1 LSGPDTLLVSK
12 DEGGRG
18 IVELKR
24 SKTGHKGIYGL
35 LFVLPFMAG
44 LAFFRLYPFIKTFCT
59 SLTSTNMIT
68 FNSSFVGLAN
78 YQRLLNDAT
87 FYSSI
92 KVTVTIWALN
102 IVPRLGLAL
111 LCAAV
116 FAQGK
121 MKGKQLFKIVYY
133 FPNLVNAATVA
144 VLASLLFNWQTGTV
158 NRVLF
163 SLGVISQ
170 PINWLGVPDT
180 AQGVV
185 AGIIWWMWFGYSAVM
200 FTTGI
205 LSVPGEINEAGVIDG
220 ANAWQRFW
228 HITFPMIRPTFAY
241 VFLTTLVG
249 GLQNFEIPRV
259 ITDGIGSPNKAL
271 LTMALQMY
279 ILAFRSMQQ
288 GYASAYAMGI
298 FLFTA
303 VVAALSYRFLNKK
316 TF

>member
-1 LSGPDTLLVSK
+1 MK
-12 DEGGRG
+12 F
-18 IVELKR
+18 KR
-24 SKTGHKGIYGL
+24 SKAGRKGVYGF
-35 LFVLPFMAG
+35 LFVLPFIAG
-44 LAFFRLYPFIKTFCT
+44 LAFFRLWPFCKTFYT
-59 SLTSTNMIT
+59 SLTSTNMMT
-68 FNSSFVGLAN
+68 FTKSFVGLAN
-78 YQRLLNDAT
+78 YQRLLKDPT
-87 FYSSI
+87 FYSTI
-92 KVTVTIWALN
+92 WVTVKIWAMN

-111 LCAAV
+111 LCAV
-116 FAQGK
+116 IIAQSRIRGR
-121 MKGKQLFKIVYY
+121 QFFKIVYY
-133 FPNLVNAATVA
+133 FPNLVNASTVA

-158 NRVLF
+158 NRILI
-163 SLGVISQ
+163 SLGLISQ
-170 PINWLGVPDT
+170 PINWLGTPST

-185 AGIIWWMWFGYSAVM
+185 AGIIWWMWFGYSMVM

-205 LSVPGEINEAGVIDG
+205 LSIPGELNEAGVIDG

-271 LTMALQMY
+271 LTMTLQMY

-298 FLFTA
+298 FVFTA
-303 VVAALSYRFLNKK
+303 VLAALSYRFLNKK
-316 TF
+316 TY

>member
-1 LSGPDTLLVSK
+1 MM
-12 DEGGRG
+12 
-18 IVELKR
+18 LKR
-24 SKTGHKGIYGL
+24 RKIDSKCLHGL

-44 LAFFRLYPFIKTFCT
+44 LAFFRLYPFLRTFFT
-59 SLTSTNMIT
+59 SLTNTSLMAFTED
-68 FNSSFVGLAN
+68 FVGFEN
-78 YQRLLNDAT
+78 YQRLFKDPT
-87 FYSSI
+87 FYSSLW
-92 KVTVTIWALN
+92 VTLKIWALN
-102 IVPRLGLAL
+102 IVPRLGIAL
-111 LCAAV
+111 LCAV
-116 FAQGK
+116 IFAQSK
-121 MKGKQLFKIVYY
+121 LRGKQFFKIVYY
-133 FPNLVNAATVA
+133 FPNLVNASTVA

-158 NRVLF
+158 NKVLM
-163 SLGVISQ
+163 SLGWMTE
-170 PINWLGVPDT
+170 PINWLGTPNT

-185 AGIIWWMWFGYSAVM
+185 AGLTWWMWFGYSAIM

-205 LSVPGEINEAGVIDG
+205 LSVPMEVNEAGIIDG

-271 LTMALQMY
+271 LTMTLQMY
-279 ILAFRSMQQ
+279 ILAFRSLQH

-303 VVAALSYRFLNKK
+303 VVAAISYRFLNKK
-316 TF
+316 TY

>member
-1 LSGPDTLLVSK
+1 MK
-12 DEGGRG
+12 F
-18 IVELKR
+18 KR
-24 SKTGHKGIYGL
+24 SRAGTKGIYGF
-35 LFVLPFMAG
+35 LFVLPFIAG
-44 LAFFRLYPFIKTFCT
+44 LAFFRLWPFCKTFYT

-68 FNSSFVGLAN
+68 FTESFVGLAN
-78 YQRLLNDAT
+78 YRRLLKDPT
-87 FYSSI
+87 FYSTI
-92 KVTVTIWALN
+92 WVTVKIWAMN

-111 LCAAV
+111 LCAEII
-116 FAQGK
+116 AQSK
-121 MKGKQLFKIVYY
+121 IKGRQFFKIVYY
-133 FPNLVNAATVA
+133 FPNLVNASTVA

-158 NRVLF
+158 NRILI
-163 SLGVISQ
+163 SLGLIAQ
-170 PINWLGVPDT
+170 PINWLGTPST
-180 AQGVV
+180 AQGIV
-185 AGIIWWMWFGYSAVM
+185 AGIIWWMWFGYSMVM

-205 LSVPGEINEAGVIDG
+205 LSIPGELNEAGVIDG

-271 LTMALQMY
+271 LTMTLQMY

-298 FLFTA
+298 FVFTA
-303 VVAALSYRFLNKK
+303 LVAALSYRFLNKK
-316 TF
+316 TY

>member
-1 LSGPDTLLVSK
+1 
-12 DEGGRG
+12 
-18 IVELKR
+18 
-24 SKTGHKGIYGL
+24 
-35 LFVLPFMAG
+35 
-44 LAFFRLYPFIKTFCT
+44 
-59 SLTSTNMIT
+59 MIT
-68 FNSSFVGLAN
+68 LIQPMVMMTFTESFVGLAN
-78 YQRLLNDAT
+78 YQRLLKDPT
-87 FYSSI
+87 FYSTI
-92 KVTVTIWALN
+92 WVTVKIWALN

-111 LCAAV
+111 LCAV
-116 FAQGK
+116 IIAQSK
-121 MKGKQLFKIVYY
+121 IKGRQFFKIVYY
-133 FPNLVNAATVA
+133 FPNLVNASTVA

-158 NRVLF
+158 NRILV
-163 SLGVISQ
+163 SLGLTAE
-170 PINWLGVPDT
+170 PINWLGTPST

-185 AGIIWWMWFGYSAVM
+185 AGIIWWMWFGYSMVM

-205 LSVPGEINEAGVIDG
+205 LSMPGELNEAGVIDG

-271 LTMALQMY
+271 LTMTLQMY

-303 VVAALSYRFLNKK
+303 VVAAMSYRFLNKK
-316 TF
+316 TY

>member
-1 LSGPDTLLVSK
+1 M
-12 DEGGRG
+12 E
-18 IVELKR
+18 IKR
-24 SKTGHKGIYGL
+24 SKTDHKGIYGL

-59 SLTSTNMIT
+59 SLTSTNMMT

-78 YQRLLNDAT
+78 YQRLLNDPT
-87 FYSSI
+87 FYYSI
-92 KVTVTIWALN
+92 SVTVKIWALN

-121 MKGKQLFKIVYY
+121 MKGKQFFKIVYY

-163 SLGVISQ
+163 SLGAISQ

-205 LSVPGEINEAGVIDG
+205 LSVPGEINEAGIIDG

-228 HITFPMIRPTFAY
+228 YITFPMIRPTFAY

-303 VVAALSYRFLNKK
+303 VVAVLSYRFLNKK
-316 TF
+316 TY